1 LEESYDG
8 TCGKEKRIWSC
19 DDRFRGG
26 KSTLQIGRNKAYAIV
41 KDAYETGAP
50 FRVLMIDSQYRIVT
64 ATFFKWLKVLSRKF
78 RKFDCRL
85 VARS

>member
-1 LEESYDG
+1 MELA
-8 TCGKEKRIWSC
+8 EKKNGYGLVMTFSEVA
-19 DDRFRGG
+19 
-26 KSTLQIGRNKAYAIV
+26 KALQIGRNKAYAIV